1 MMHYERGM
9 SYQGGP
15 ATGAALAL
23 HPADGALHEGRPDVV
38 VHQWGRVLAVIAAT
52 VPVIEHTLCC

>member
-1 MMHYERGM
+1 M

-38 VHQWGRVLAVIAAT
+38 VHQRGRVLAVIAAT